1 GGAQMAPALVQ
12 KLLNEV
18 GDDADQLPVLQH
30 ALMRIWEAWK
40 EDHNEDEPLGLRHY
54 ERTGGMDQALSIH
67 GDEVYDGLPIEE
79 HRRVAERVFKALTER
94 GSDNRAIRRPTTLG
108 DLVKIAGSKLEH
120 VETVVNAYRATGRTF
135 LMPPEEVPL
144 AEETVVDISHE
155 SLMRVWHRLRWWVD
169 KETQS
174 ARIFIRLAETAE
186 LHEQEKAGYYRDTDL
201 QVALAWQEETDRNVE
216 WADRYHPGFD
226 RAIAFLE
233 ASNEAQLTEQQQH
246 EAERERQLQEE
257 RARAKSQERTLRKM
271 IWLSGGLGLTAVAA
285 VIAFVLAYQASQSS
299 NMYQQFAQRAG
310 NLPESKAK
318 KIRDRNSA
326 RLYQSVVRVAQET
339 NRKTRLQSYRERM
352 KALVGQIDGFR
363 DFETLSQQLAL
374 SIPRS
379 DQEDIRHWEW
389 YFLDSIR
396 PPLSNAVQAD
406 LTNPA
411 DLVWNP
417 NETLAA
423 LPLGGSSVAI
433 YDPEVGSATLLLEG
447 LTDAIRAMTWSAN
460 GALLAAAGGS
470 VVKVWDR
477 SSGLEVANFDGHA
490 AAVLTVAWLP
500 GDKQL
505 VSYDA
510 AGVVHVWQ
518 WQSGESTHSL
528 QTELKPTRAAFRP
541 DGIWL
546 AAASDT
552 GALRVWQLS
561 PEAAMQKIASEGSPI
576 RDLTWNRSGDRLAI
590 VRRDGPVEV
599 WQPAEDATAPST
611 RIVHPQVAAVDW
623 HPDGQH
629 LLVLDAGGRVNQFAP
644 GGVGSET
651 LMATVPAGGTN
662 LTVSADG
669 TCLAVAGA
677 DGVIRFRS
685 KRADLSNVTRY
696 PAAESA
702 VHALAT
708 GKEGRL
714 LAIGAADGVIRL
726 VDSRDGTLRHAL
738 QAHQGRVNALALDE
752 ASGRLVSAGADGTVK
767 LWELQEDAQ
776 PVTLAR
782 DLGSDVTTIFSRDGK
797 QVVWGG
803 SGGQVVLWDLESG
816 QQRAQF
822 DLGGGSVRTLAWSP
836 TNSFLAIGWRAEVG
850 SGDEI
855 VVYDPTTLAKKGSVR
870 VSQEH
875 LVGLHWTSVGERLVS
890 ASNPLVGGNHSG
902 VLRLWSMEQADP
914 LAVMY
919 DSTGPLR
926 SFACSPDGERI
937 ASVGSDGRLRL
948 WSTMQRQEVIALPDI
963 QAESGLVAWL
973 PAGRRIVTADQA
985 GRGTIWDASESYQR
999 FASQRDLAR
1008 ARPDAE
1014 ELSADSK
1021 LARGQAWARLGA
1033 WDKAEVNLE
1042 ESLSEQSGNQALSV
1056 WTTTWVRSEELEQ
1069 IQPGKQ
1075 LYTIPT
1081 PFKLYTAL
1089 PSGNQQ
1095 NNANTENW
1103 NPLPTVVEDIRF
1115 GVRVASLDRE
1125 DSVASLDNDD
1135 VSTGQFLMGNAT
1147 ISNLVVN
1154 TWIVRNFQVAV
1165 DASKQHLWKE
1175 VRSTLS
1181 GGFDF
1186 RQTLADNAISA
1197 SCDLYTRIYSS
1208 MPRETGLQFYAVGGF
1223 AAWLN
1228 GQPLLDGVDDTA
1240 AEDTLP
1246 IQTQGLFVVSLQAG
1260 WNELYVRVFDQPN
1273 GGGLRIRMTRSPAEL
1288 AGELERAGRW
1298 QEAVARWQKIVTGSS
1313 ARPVDRIRYSRAA
1326 ERAGLVTEA
1335 LAAVREL
1342 QAAYPENKALQDRV
1356 TRLSE
1361 HAAKTGG
1368 GSE

>member
-1 GGAQMAPALVQ
+1 MAPALVQ

-30 ALMRIWEAWK
+30 ALMRIWEVWK
-40 EDHNEDEPLGLRHY
+40 AEHNEDEPLGLRHY
-54 ERTGGMDQALSIH
+54 ERTGGMAQALSIH

-108 DLVKIAGSKLEH
+108 DLVKIAAGKLEH

-155 SLMRVWHRLRWWVD
+155 SLMRVWHRLGQWVD
-169 KETQS
+169 EETQS

-201 QVALAWQEETDRNVE
+201 QVALAWQGETERNVD

-246 EAERERQLQEE
+246 EAERERQLLEE

-310 NLPESKAK
+310 NLPLTKGQRVFKRNGARMYETAIQIAQESEEL
-318 KIRDRNSA
+318 A
-326 RLYQSVVRVAQET
+326 RFRGYQSRVVKLMSQV
-339 NRKTRLQSYRERM
+339 
-352 KALVGQIDGFR
+352 DGDR
-363 DFETLSQQLAL
+363 DLDSLGQQLGF
-374 SIPRS
+374 SISHSEQS
-379 DQEDIRHWEW
+379 DPRHWEW

-396 PPLSNAVQAD
+396 PRFTATVLASTTTPLPVCWHPLERLASVVVSSAVIGMWDPELGAETIRFGGLSGPID
-406 LTNPA
+406 A
-411 DLVWNP
+411 MAWNSDGSH
-417 NETLAA
+417 LAA
-423 LPLGGSSVAI
+423 GVGGH
-433 YDPEVGSATLLLEG
+433 EVKIWNA
-447 LTDAIRAMTWSAN
+447 
-460 GALLAAAGGS
+460 
-470 VVKVWDR
+470 
-477 SSGLEVANFDGHA
+477 SSGLELAALSGHA
-490 AAVLTVAWLP
+490 APIRAVAWLP

-505 VSYDA
+505 VSCDA

-528 QTELKPTRAAFRP
+528 QTGLKPARAAFRP

-561 PEAAMQKIASEGSPI
+561 PEAATTKIATEGAPI
-576 RDLTWNRSGDRLAI
+576 RDLAWNRAGERLAI

-599 WQPAEDATAPST
+599 WQPAADVTSPST

-629 LLVLDAGGRVNQFAP
+629 LLLLDAGGRVSQFAP
-644 GGVGSET
+644 GTAANAT
-651 LMATVPAGGTN
+651 LVATVPAGGTN

-669 TCLAVAGA
+669 TCLAVNGA

-685 KRADLSNVTRY
+685 TEADLSNVSRF
-696 PAAESA
+696 PAGDAAVVTLESGKTGGL
-702 VHALAT
+702 LAT
-708 GKEGRL
+708 GGVDGS
-714 LAIGAADGVIRL
+714 IGV
-726 VDSRDGTLRHAL
+726 VDASSGSIRHAL
-738 QAHQGRVNALALDE
+738 QVHQGPVNAIALDE
-752 ASGRLVSAGADGTVK
+752 AAGHLVSAGADGSVQ
-767 LWELQEDAQ
+767 LWDLQQTDQ
-776 PVTLAR
+776 PTTLAR
-782 DLGSDVTTIFSRDGK
+782 DLGPDATAIFSPDGK

-803 SGGQVVLWDLESG
+803 SGGQVVLWDLESA
-816 QQRAQF
+816 QQRAEF
-822 DLGGGSVRTLAWSP
+822 DLGEGSVRALAWSP
-836 TNSFLAIGWRAEVG
+836 TNSFLAIGWRAKAS

-855 VVYDPTTLAKKGSVR
+855 VVYDPTTLEKKGSVR

-875 LVGLHWTSVGERLVS
+875 LVGLRWTPVGERLVS
-890 ASNPLVGGNHSG
+890 ASNPLTGSTVG

-914 LAVMY
+914 LTVMY
-919 DSTGPLR
+919 DVTGPLR

-937 ASVGSDGRLRL
+937 ASVGRDGRLRL
-948 WSTMQRQEVIALPDI
+948 WSTAHGQEVVALHYD
-963 QAESGLVAWL
+963 QAESGQVVWL
-973 PAGRRIVTADQA
+973 PQGRRIVMADQV
-985 GRGTIWDASESYQR
+985 GRVAVWDASDSYQR
-999 FASQRDLAR
+999 FASERELTKVIQDTEESTVGDMLAQG
-1008 ARPDAE
+1008 
-1014 ELSADSK
+1014 
-1021 LARGQAWARLGA
+1021 LAWTRLGR
-1033 WDKAEVNLE
+1033 WDNAGQQLGAV
-1042 ESLSEQSGNQALSV
+1042 LSEQGASHLSHI
-1056 WTTTWVRSEELEQ
+1056 WTANWIRTRQLETV
-1069 IQPGKQ
+1069 QPGRK
-1075 LYTIPT
+1075 LLSIAT
-1081 PFKLYTAL
+1081 PFKI
-1089 PSGNQQ
+1089 
-1095 NNANTENW
+1095 NTEGVQFGNMQ
-1103 NPLPTVVEDIRF
+1103 NPRNGKNFDPIKVVKEDILY
-1115 GVRVASLDRE
+1115 GIQVDALE
-1125 DSVASLDNDD
+1125 NKPDD
-1135 VSTGQFLMGNAT
+1135 FSMPDFYQG
-1147 ISNLVVN
+1147 
-1154 TWIVRNFQVAV
+1154 WIMRNFQESLEEAQ
-1165 DASKQHLWKE
+1165 KHLWKQI
-1175 VRSTLS
+1175 RASSS
-1181 GGFDF
+1181 GEFDF
-1186 RQTLADNAISA
+1186 KPYLSTSAISA
-1197 SCDLYTRIYSS
+1197 SCDLYSRVYARQDASIGLRISGS
-1208 MPRETGLQFYAVGGF
+1208 GGF
-1223 AAWLN
+1223 AGWLN
-1228 GQPLLDGVDDTA
+1228 GEPLLADGGETDADSNS
-1240 AEDTLP
+1240 
-1246 IQTQGLFVVSLQAG
+1246 IRKSGLFVVSLQAG
-1260 WNELYVRVFDQPN
+1260 WNELYVRAFDQPN

-1288 AGELERAGRW
+1288 SGELERAERW
-1298 QEAVARWQKIVTGSS
+1298 QEAAAQWQKIVSGSN
-1313 ARPVDRIRYSRAA
+1313 ARPADWLRYSCAA